1 MQTIFST
8 KIKTTS
14 ITEQRLLEFI
24 RVLMAKYVLSDDEIL
39 EQYIKIPFRPKKEY
53 ITIQRFQNVHGDELV
68 ISYYTQSSDMSVDV
82 SLSN

>member
-14 ITEQRLLEFI
+14 ISEKMLLEFI
-24 RVLMAKYVLSDDEIL
+24 RVLMVKYVLSDDEIF
-39 EQYIKIPFRPKKEY
+39 EQCIRIPFRPKKEY
-53 ITIQRFQNVHGDELV
+53 IMIQRFQNVNGEEVD
-68 ISYYTQSSDMSVDV
+68 ISYYSQSCDISVDI